1 MKLNIKKYYT
11 LVLVLL
17 FSYQAYCQ
25 IDSLENELIAMPND
39 SLKVEA
45 LLDMVKQMKRERN
58 RDKANDFQQRACKL
72 SEEVGYKKGNIS
84 CYNFQGITARNQGN
98 YGEAL
103 EHHEQALALSRH
115 INNRFLISVSLN
127 NMGTVY
133 RRLDNYEK
141 ALECHLESLEIA
153 KLMRNQ
159 KGIAVSLNSIGNI
172 YLVRKDY
179 DKALETFEECIKI
192 ESRQNN
198 KLGVAINLNNIGYI
212 YDGKGELE
220 KALNYYQRSLAMN
233 QEILSKKGLS
243 ISYNDIG
250 RIKFKMNQ
258 AKSALDYY
266 HKALDINLKNNYKKY
281 AIDNYINIGKV
292 HALNKNGQLAISQ
305 WQKGLTLA
313 KEIGTLAQASEC
325 LQLMADV
332 EENNGN
338 ASSAL
343 NYYKESSLY
352 LDSLAKTENEKSV
365 SQLLA
370 RFETKNKELQIQ
382 ELKSIKE
389 IQEAKIKNRQITI
402 IALVGAVI
410 LVLTL
415 LGVLFRNYQH
425 KMKTNKLLTDQKSE
439 IEIQKSKIE
448 KKNKAL
454 ESKNKDLIDLN
465 LEKNNVLGIIAH
477 DLRSPMNHI
486 IGLTS
491 IMSYEKAT
499 LNDDQVQSLEMIS
512 DTSVRMREMINRILD
527 INAMDAKELSL
538 ELEEVN
544 VSNCLQNVI
553 KEFLDPA
560 NKKNIQINT
569 EIDQHIKALLDKNY
583 TIQILE
589 NLIANAIKFNPK
601 DKSIFIR
608 LLHHNENIR
617 IEIEDEGMGIKKTEQ
632 SKLFRKFQILSSKPT
647 AGEKSTGL
655 GLYIVKT
662 FVEAMSGQVWC
673 ESSEGNGAKFIVE
686 FKAIS

>member
-1 MKLNIKKYYT
+1 MKFNCLKYCC

-17 FSYQAYCQ
+17 LTNLSHAQ

-39 SLKVEA
+39 SLKVES
-45 LLDMVKQMKRERN
+45 LLDMVKQMRRSRN
-58 RDKANDFQQRACKL
+58 RGKADEFQQRACKL
-72 SEEVGYKKGNIS
+72 SDEIGYKKGNVI
-84 CYNFQGITARNQGN
+84 CANYAGITARNQGN
-98 YGEAL
+98 YVEAL
-103 EHHEQALALSRH
+103 EHHEKALVLCRE
-115 INNRFLISVSLN
+115 INDRYLISVTLN

-141 ALECHLESLEIA
+141 ALECHIESLDIA

-172 YLVRKDY
+172 YLMRQEY

-220 KALNYYQRSLAMN
+220 KALNYYQRSLAVN
-233 QEILSKKGLS
+233 QEILSKKGLA

-250 RIKFKMNQ
+250 RIKFKLNET
-258 AKSALDYY
+258 KSALDYFN
-266 HKALDINLKNNYKKY
+266 KALDINIKNKYKKF
-281 AIDNYINIGKV
+281 AVDNYINIGRV
-292 HALNKNGQLAISQ
+292 HESNENNQLAIKQ
-305 WQKGLTLA
+305 WEEGLIIA
-313 KEIGTLAQASEC
+313 KEIGTLSQASEC
-325 LQLMADV
+325 LRFIADT
-332 EENNGN
+332 EEKIGN
-338 ASSAL
+338 AKSAL
-343 NYYKESSLY
+343 SHYKESILF
-352 LDSLAKTENEKSV
+352 LDSLSKSENEKSV

-389 IQEAKIKNRQITI
+389 IQEAKIENRQITI
-402 IALVGAVI
+402 LALIGAVI

-439 IEIQKSKIE
+439 IETQKSKIE

-491 IMSYEKAT
+491 IMSYGKES

-560 NKKNIQINT
+560 NKKNIQLNT
-569 EIDQHIKALLDKNY
+569 EIDQNIKSRLDKNY

-608 LLHHNENIR
+608 LMRNNGNTR
-617 IEIEDEGMGIKKTEQ
+617 IEIEDEGVGIKKSEQ
-632 SKLFRKFQILSSKPT
+632 PKLFRKFQLLSSKPT

-673 ESSEGNGAKFIVE
+673 ESEEGKGAKFIVE
-686 FKAIS
+686 FNAIS